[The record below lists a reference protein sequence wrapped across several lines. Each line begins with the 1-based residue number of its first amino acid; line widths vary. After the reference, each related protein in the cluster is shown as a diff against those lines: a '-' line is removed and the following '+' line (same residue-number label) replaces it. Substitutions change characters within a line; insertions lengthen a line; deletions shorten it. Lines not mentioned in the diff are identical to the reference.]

1 MSKFYLQLSHYLPG
15 TYAVEGI
22 MNLVLGGP
30 GIEDDVLA
38 LVSILFISI
47 GIVAALVTVQKEKC
61 KSQITAEQTV

>member
-47 GIVAALVTVQKEKC
+47 GVVAALVAVHREKR
-61 KSQITAEQTV
+61 KSQIATEQTA